1 MFCFQRLAPFKC
13 HYAHELNVLQ
23 GKINMIMEKNHGFDN
38 SLSSASKYLCK
49 GKHSKGNP
57 VFEKQFSIRK
67 SSWNLVVVL
76 QSDLMRLKP
85 AACCSSGFDMPCA
98 WGEAGKMGTAELGGL
113 ECWA

>member
-49 GKHSKGNP
+49 GKHSKGITLFLKSSSQLENP
-57 VFEKQFSIRK
+57 VEI
-67 SSWNLVVVL
+67 
-76 QSDLMRLKP
+76 
-85 AACCSSGFDMPCA
+85 
-98 WGEAGKMGTAELGGL
+98 
-113 ECWA
+113 